1 MKCKNFERRATQV
14 EPRTRLDDM
23 LQLWR
28 DVAVAVAGSDNC
40 VNPSSAGKFA
50 MQIVDDYAGYMLA
63 IDEHRNANA
72 KT

>member
-1 MKCKNFERRATQV
+1 
-14 EPRTRLDDM
+14 
-23 LQLWR
+23 
-28 DVAVAVAGSDNC
+28 